1 MGSKGSFVLLGL
13 LLILCVLYHSG
24 EWSRGTW
31 IWTIYAPSAMR
42 FIPLRPQEDG
52 ADATGHGLA
61 LVLLPSSVTGPG
73 LCDNSFL
80 RFSVALSGAP
90 S

>member
-1 MGSKGSFVLLGL
+1 M
-13 LLILCVLYHSG
+13 
-24 EWSRGTW
+24 
-31 IWTIYAPSAMR
+31 YAPSAMR
-42 FIPLRPQEDG
+42 FVSLRPQEDG

-80 RFSVALSGAP
+80 RYNVALSGAP